1 MPQVNHPK
9 YGIINFPDN
18 MSQEDIRQALIKLD
32 QQGNKIIQPTQ
43 QKLMQQQPVA
53 PKPVVKQEEEQTF
66 YNQLTNKVSQGIK
79 GVTNFFTGEEEQ
91 TPQQKISNQIPNVNQ
106 SKSVKGYGQSNIETP
121 KPINTNA
128 KASEL
133 ANVGYRQ
140 GSSFEEQKSVIDDNY
155 NKESEKVKN
164 NYLALLRMA
173 GEENPSLDQLPPNI
187 KLLYNKDLQ
196 PITAKYNAEINKLK
210 AQPLTNR
217 KGLITDINQKNKRI
231 EQLNEGIDSYTKKVE
246 NLSKQNEFL
255 NLAKE
260 NNPLNK
266 PSSIIPIVG
275 IYNIYDTYSKRKA
288 EINKAKKQ
296 LEGGKK
302 DLQNLKNF
310 NIDPIQ
316 ILKNTPANELPQ
328 ITASLEKP
336 IKNLLESAK
345 KFINLEDETTIRDLN
360 KEQETNKIWTG
371 NVIFDWF
378 TNNVVKRERDVVKV
392 KNYLSDTNAKGALEN
407 TTNYY
412 YDKVE
417 FSNAGSKNRLQQKI
431 VEKGWDKDI
440 NAFDEK
446 FNALLEDFP
455 SLKNDSNKLMGTIQ
469 NLYSTPEQ
477 QQKVLSLI
485 QDPDFQE
492 IVTNNEALYNLNGAR
507 IGQSLKMFQAE
518 KINELQALKVV
529 KNLNERQQAAQDKLE
544 LRSKESGLFSADR
557 VNYYLQQLDKGKSYI
572 AEYGKQQVGS
582 LATTINP
589 ESESA
594 RKLEYSADL
603 WKAIN
608 FAQDEGN
615 ISLFDKGVEWVNLEA
630 DKNNNYQ
637 IGFNKLGQVVDVKAN
652 DMSISV
658 KGSQRDLIENYFY
671 SNSSELK
678 KQAGDIYSMPGGT
691 SAALGGTSKA
701 IAVGIAEEAP
711 TIAAEVAATIFT
723 EGAAAPL
730 LEATLLRLGAKGIT
744 AAKASRNFSKIAG
757 QVINTTS
764 TYAEVKHDV
773 EKNYKE
779 QGLDPGLLQVITTS
793 GAISAVSQLTPGLE
807 NKYRQIGADFVADR
821 VKKEANNVFVED
833 IPKVIKSLTDDL
845 VDIKNPSVKDYLFNK
860 ELRNYAV
867 ARFSDRMGTV
877 AKSFRKEGLQ
887 EASEETI
894 LEPLAQVLANA
905 ANASLTGNEEY
916 NKETLRDLGFLDP
929 ETALIAGLTGG
940 IMSSGIEVSKAS
952 SDLNETLAANFKK
965 DNGLNTINALQAAIK
980 DPNKFKSL
988 LSTFIGNSSPSGNSL
1003 TQETYNNLIESFD
1016 TVKNNFEQTKKDF
1029 NLDNDF
1035 ISKLDFENPLHKS
1048 ILESVGVN
1056 LKNIESFNGSKTFDN
1071 VILNS
1076 ELNKVNKEKVVAS
1089 LAQSLGIPNNNN
1101 QLDLTPYLDENGFF
1115 DYNKYIEIIGKD
1127 TLDEI
1132 TINNIKEY
1140 NNIVG
1145 REKSTKNLINL
1156 FNKNLGPIQS
1166 QFKAQY
1172 QTAIENNPELLNPQ
1186 AGFVRSIYQ
1195 QNLFNKL
1202 ANQTRIDRINSLLE
1216 IGQAIDKDKELREE
1230 LKTLNEN
1237 NKSLDKSL
1245 TSITDTYTN
1254 GYFDAQ
1260 ENLNNLDEEFNEI
1273 DKQLQDKLNSY
1284 LSPGL
1289 IDNLSEEKENE
1300 IKNLIRIKSDKLKE
1314 IKKTHK
1320 EFNSRFNNGLKS
1332 QTLNRK
1338 ALITDAEG
1346 KRTVKDVTIDKQLEE
1361 SIKGDKERL
1370 TKIKEYRKIFANLI
1384 NGQATKQDLDK
1395 LKKNNRLYNK
1405 QLLEE
1410 TVLPYY
1416 VSFNKEELIQAF
1428 DNDPDLLLG
1437 MFSILEDMGYVGDIQ
1452 NYKNVNLDT
1461 LTSVVTDGIIKLNYN
1476 ISLINN
1482 NQENLINNFDQ
1493 KNGALLVNNYIKTIE
1508 ENSAKNQEQPAVETP
1523 TQSSDNVQDNVIS
1536 LIEKNSKLKSD
1547 FDEDEITN
1555 NFYIINDKEYKRV
1568 TSVERDELN
1577 SNENLT
1583 AGANVG
1589 NFFDSLGRFIFGN
1602 LNVTKENSDV
1612 ILQAQLDYFKN
1623 NGITFNL
1630 KKDSYVE
1637 MFNNLIEQRDSLIQ
1651 EGFKFITEER
1661 VLYHAYDG
1669 LKFIGEDSTGINDN
1683 TIGVAGTM
1691 DIIAVGKDGKVDI
1704 IDLKTIS
1711 DNKGKDTENLKD
1723 KETNGWSKQLGF
1735 YKTLLEKIPSVKVNN
1750 TKVFVSKVK
1759 YDISDFGNTISF
1771 LNFIE
1776 PKLNTI
1782 NISKSALTLINNYLS
1797 IPNLVIDKPVEI
1809 ITNTEAITEEEMPD
1823 YILEQQMLLA
1833 EDSNPEL
1840 PNNEDFGPDEF
1851 QLSQATGVPVTEM
1864 EGIVPIIKTEVIDLQ
1879 TDNNIFFT
1887 PVNQT
1892 KAENLEI
1899 EINKLISDK
1908 NKELRNLIVNTENVD
1923 QKINKITNKYNK
1935 LITKA
1940 KKELLILQGKS
1951 PIQKTKLVNELV
1963 TGDKIIIDNKVVTV
1977 VSIYPGEYTDGNQS
1991 WFEGNETF
1999 KINIEREGI
2008 TSGIFDNNEIFNPI
2022 NSQNSDEYSNWE
2034 VNLVNDLENET
2045 TAEFEIEPT
2054 AEESARAKS
2063 VFGTKPVLD
2072 PVTQLITGQ
2081 ANQVN
2086 FETSSNNVLEG
2097 FEDEADSNIVSLT
2110 RVAYVKF
2117 NITYDEQNNKQY
2129 DVSIFNNQELNKKF
2143 NNKILT
2149 ETEVEKLFKD
2159 NGLFFSNKIE
2169 SNNVYVL
2176 KDINKKPINSFQQE
2190 NIISKIT
2197 IPESSILNSIY
2208 ANDLTNQEGE
2218 IVVLDTENKY
2228 NNTLKTEKD
2237 FRNNAALGV
2246 VVNNALVA
2254 IIPANKGNTR
2264 NAQVRNKLT
2273 ITKVGNTFTV
2283 QPFKVKIKKVKK
2295 DAFLFNNQPIR
2306 INNFLNKVNGFKST
2320 IAFVYE
2326 VDKVKKLVNPFVNR
2340 EVSELNIPADNLTNN
2355 GVFLILEKSGENPI
2369 IIPLQTPKLR
2379 EFFEG
2384 TQEDLENI
2392 KTILKTSISDV
2403 FTSQDLQGNYNVFLN
2418 RLRTA
2423 SDKNP
2428 IISQIFKIIP
2438 TSINETSTNT
2448 SQKIKLENL
2457 KLNFNLDNIMDY
2469 LWDTLI
2475 TLNENTRDFYSVD
2488 LDPENF
2494 YANNSVIIDYDKNI
2508 IMDTKNNDITS
2519 NSIFNQDNDVYC

>member
-1 MPQVNHPK
+1 MN
-9 YGIINFPDN
+9 
-18 MSQEDIRQALIKLD
+18 EDINRLYLALQNAHNAGDTNAAKTLAQEIRRIESISLN
-32 QQGNKIIQPTQ
+32 QQQT
-43 QKLMQQQPVA
+43 MQQQPVA
-53 PKPVVKQEEEQTF
+53 PKPIVKQEEEKNF
-66 YNQLTNKVSQGIK
+66 ISRSIDKVK
-79 GVTNFFTGEEEQ
+79 DFFIGEEEQ

-106 SKSVKGYGQSNIETP
+106 SKNIKGYGQSNIETP

-128 KASEL
+128 EAGEL
-133 ANVGYRQ
+133 ANVGYKQ
-140 GSSFEEQKSVIDDNY
+140 GSSFEEQKSIIDDNY
-155 NKESEKVKN
+155 NKDSEKIKK

-173 GEENPSLDQLPPNI
+173 GEDNPSLDQLPPNI

-196 PITAKYNAEINKLK
+196 PIIAKYNAEINKLK

-275 IYNIYDTYSKRKA
+275 IYNIYNTYSKRKA
-288 EINKAKKQ
+288 EIDKAKKQ

-316 ILKNTPANELPQ
+316 ILKTTPANELPQ

-392 KNYLSDTNAKGALEN
+392 KNYLSNTNEKNAWEN

-431 VEKGWDKDI
+431 IKKGWDKDI

-455 SLKNDSNKLMGTIQ
+455 SLKNDSNKLIGTIQ

-507 IGQSLKMFQAE
+507 IGQSLKMFQDE

-572 AEYGKQQVGS
+572 AEYGKQQIGS

-603 WKAIN
+603 WRAIN

-615 ISLFDKGVEWVNLEA
+615 ISLFDKGVNWVNIEA
-630 DKNNNYQ
+630 NKNNNYQ
-637 IGFNKLGQVVDVKAN
+637 IGFNKLGQVVDVRAN

-711 TIAAEVAATIFT
+711 TIAAEVAATIVT

-744 AAKASRNFSKIAG
+744 AAKASRNFRKIAG

-821 VKKEANNVFVED
+821 VKKEANNVFIED

-952 SDLNETLAANFKK
+952 LGLNETLAANFKK

-1101 QLDLTPYLDENGFF
+1101 QLDLTPYLDDNGFF

-1166 QFKAQY
+1166 QFKTQY

-1202 ANQTRIDRINSLLE
+1202 TNQIRIDKINSLLE
-1216 IGQAIDKDKELREE
+1216 IGQSIDKDKELREE
-1230 LKTLNEN
+1230 LKTLNET

-1260 ENLNNLDEEFNEI
+1260 ENLNNLDTEFNEI
-1273 DKQLQDKLNSY
+1273 DKQLQDRLNSY

-1289 IDNLSEEKENE
+1289 IDDLSEEKENE
-1300 IKNLIRIKSDKLKE
+1300 IKNLIRIKADKLKE

-1338 ALITDAEG
+1338 ALITDTEG

-1361 SIKGDKERL
+1361 SIKSDKERL

-1384 NGQATKQDLDK
+1384 NGQATKQDLEK

-1416 VSFNKEELIQAF
+1416 VSFNKDELIQAF

-1508 ENSAKNQEQPAVETP
+1508 ENSAKNQEKPVIETP
-1523 TQSSDNVQDNVIS
+1523 TQVSDNVQDNVIS
-1536 LIEKNSKLKSD
+1536 LIKKNSKLKSE
-1547 FDEDEITN
+1547 FNENEITN
-1555 NFYIINDKEYKRV
+1555 NFYIINNKEYKRV
-1568 TSVERDELN
+1568 TSVERDDLN
-1577 SNENLT
+1577 SNEYLI

-1602 LNVTKENSDV
+1602 LSVTKENMDA
-1612 ILQAQLDYFKN
+1612 ILQAQLDYFAST
-1623 NGITFNL
+1623 GITFNL
-1630 KKDSYVE
+1630 KKESYVK
-1637 MFNNLIEQRDSLIQ
+1637 MFNDLIKQRDSLIQ
-1651 EGFKFITEER
+1651 QGFKFITEER

-1669 LKFIGEDSTGINDN
+1669 LKFIGENSTGINDN

-1691 DIIAVGKDGKVDI
+1691 DIIAVSKDGKVDI

-1711 DNKGKDTENLKD
+1711 DNKGKATENLRD
-1723 KETNGWSKQLGF
+1723 KETNGWALQLGF

-1750 TKVFVSKVK
+1750 TKVIVSKVK
-1759 YDISDFGNTISF
+1759 YDISNFGNTISF

-1776 PKLNTI
+1776 TKINPI
-1782 NISKSALTLINNYLS
+1782 NISKSVLELINNYLS
-1797 IPNLVIDKPVEI
+1797 IPNLVIDKPAEI
-1809 ITNTEAITEEEMPD
+1809 ITATETITEEEMPD

-1833 EDSNPEL
+1833 EASNPEL

-1851 QLSQATGVPVTEM
+1851 QLSQATGVPITET
-1864 EGIVPIIKTEVIDLQ
+1864 EG
-1879 TDNNIFFT
+1879 
-1887 PVNQT
+1887 
-1892 KAENLEI
+1892 
-1899 EINKLISDK
+1899 
-1908 NKELRNLIVNTENVD
+1908 
-1923 QKINKITNKYNK
+1923 
-1935 LITKA
+1935 
-1940 KKELLILQGKS
+1940 
-1951 PIQKTKLVNELV
+1951 
-1963 TGDKIIIDNKVVTV
+1963 IIIDSNNAYAELVALEGETPTEFTV
-1977 VSIYPGEYTDGNQS
+1977 
-1991 WFEGNETF
+1991 
-1999 KINIEREGI
+1999 
-2008 TSGIFDNNEIFNPI
+2008 
-2022 NSQNSDEYSNWE
+2022 
-2034 VNLVNDLENET
+2034 
-2045 TAEFEIEPT
+2045 EPT
-2054 AEESARAKS
+2054 AEETKRAQS
-2063 VFGTKPVLD
+2063 VFGNKPVLD
-2072 PVTQLITGQ
+2072 PQTQLITGQ
-2081 ANQVN
+2081 ANQTD
-2086 FETSSNNVLEG
+2086 FETSSNNVLQR
-2097 FEDEADSNIVSLT
+2097 FEDEADSNIVSLNKVT
-2110 RVAYVKF
+2110 YVKF
-2117 NITYDEQNNKQY
+2117 NISYDEENNTQY
-2129 DVSIFNNQELNKKF
+2129 VVSIFNNQELNKKF
-2143 NNKILT
+2143 SNKILS
-2149 ETEVEKLFKD
+2149 EKEVEKLFKD
-2159 NGLFFSNKIE
+2159 NGLFFSSKEIK

-2228 NNTLKTEKD
+2228 NNTLKTEEN

-2254 IIPANKGNTR
+2254 IIPANKGNTK
-2264 NAQVRNKLT
+2264 NAQVRNRLT
-2273 ITKVGNTFTV
+2273 ITKVGNTFTI

-2306 INNFLNKVNGFKST
+2306 INEFLNQIDGFTST
-2320 IAFVYE
+2320 VAFVYE
-2326 VDKVKKLVNPFVNR
+2326 TDKVKKLVNPLVKR

-2355 GVFLILEKSGENPI
+2355 GVYLILERSGENPI
-2369 IIPLQTPKLR
+2369 IIPLQSPKLK
-2379 EFFEG
+2379 EFFNG
-2384 TQEDLENI
+2384 TLEDLQNI
-2392 KTILKTSISDV
+2392 KTIFKANISDV
-2403 FTSQDLQGNYNVFLN
+2403 FESRDLQVNYNVFLD
-2418 RLRTA
+2418 RLKTA
-2423 SDKNP
+2423 SSKNP
-2428 IISQIFKIIP
+2428 IISQIFKVIP
-2438 TSINETSTNT
+2438 SSINEMSTNT

-2475 TLNENTRDFYSVD
+2475 TLNENTKEFYSVD
-2488 LDPENF
+2488 LNPTNF
-2494 YANNSVIIDYDKNI
+2494 YADNSVIIDYDKNI
-2508 IMDTKNNDITS
+2508 IMDTKNNNITS
-2519 NSIFNQDNDVYC
+2519 NTVFNQDNDVYC

>member
-1 MPQVNHPK
+1 MNEYLNK
-9 YGIINFPDN
+9 LY
-18 MSQEDIRQALIKLD
+18 SALQAADSAGNTQDAQAIANEIQRVRSSSFN
-32 QQGNKIIQPTQ
+32 QQQPTQ
-43 QKLMQQQPVA
+43 QKPMQQQPVA
-53 PKPVVKQEEEQTF
+53 PKPVVKQEEEQTAF
-66 YNQLTNKVSQGIK
+66 SKVIDKVS
-79 GVTNFFTGEEEQ
+79 NFFTGEEEQ

-155 NKESEKVKN
+155 NKESEKIKK
-164 NYLALLRMA
+164 NYLALLTMA

-217 KGLITDINQKNKRI
+217 RGLITDINQKNKRV
-231 EQLNEGIDSYTKKVE
+231 EELNEGIDSYTKKVE

-266 PSSIIPIVG
+266 PSSIIPIIG
-275 IYNIYDTYSKRKA
+275 IYNIYDTYSKRKE
-288 EINKAKKQ
+288 EINSAKKQ

-302 DLQNLKNF
+302 DLQNLKNY

-316 ILKNTPANELPQ
+316 ILKNTPVNELPQ

-336 IKNLLESAK
+336 IKGLLESAK
-345 KFINLEDETTIRDLN
+345 KFMNLEDETTIKDLN
-360 KEQETNKIWTG
+360 KEQETNKVSTG
-371 NVIFDWF
+371 NAIFDWF
-378 TNNVVKRERDVVKV
+378 ANNIVSTERDNVKV
-392 KNYLSDTNAKGALEN
+392 KNYMSDINTKNALEN

-417 FSNAGSKNRLQQKI
+417 FSNAGSKDRLQQKI
-431 VEKGWDKDI
+431 IKNGWDKDI
-440 NAFDEK
+440 NVFDEK
-446 FNALLEDFP
+446 FNALLENFP
-455 SLKNDSNKLMGTIQ
+455 SLKNNSNQLMGTIQ

-477 QQKVLSLI
+477 QQKILSLI

-492 IVTNNEALYNLNGAR
+492 IASNNEALYNLNGAR

-518 KINELQALKVV
+518 KINELQALKVA

-557 VNYYLQQLDKGKSYI
+557 VNYYLQQLDKGKNYI

-615 ISLFDKGVEWVNLEA
+615 ISLFNKGVEWVNLEA

-757 QVINTTS
+757 QFINTTS

-779 QGLDPGLLQVITTS
+779 QGLDPGLAQVLITS

-916 NKETLRDLGFLDP
+916 NKETLKDLGFLDP

-940 IMSSGIEVSKAS
+940 IMSSSIESYKNVN
-952 SDLNETLAANFKK
+952 DIFKK
-965 DNGLNTINALQAAIK
+965 DNGINTINALQAAIK

-988 LSTFIGNSSPSGNSL
+988 LSTFISNPSTSGNSL

-1016 TVKNNFEQTKKDF
+1016 TIKNNFEQTKKDF

-1048 ILESVGVN
+1048 ILKSVGVN

-1156 FNKNLGPIQS
+1156 FNKNLGPIQN
-1166 QFKAQY
+1166 QFKTQY

-1202 ANQTRIDRINSLLE
+1202 ANQTRIDKINSLLE

-1230 LKTLNEN
+1230 LKTLNET

-1260 ENLNNLDEEFNEI
+1260 ENLNNLDTEFNEI
-1273 DKQLQDKLNSY
+1273 NEQLQDRLNSY

-1300 IKNLIRIKSDKLKE
+1300 IKNLIRIKADKLKE

-1370 TKIKEYRKIFANLI
+1370 TKIKEYRKIFDNLI
-1384 NGQATKQDLDK
+1384 NGQATKQDLEK

-1416 VSFNKEELIQAF
+1416 VSFNKDELIQAF

-1523 TQSSDNVQDNVIS
+1523 TQLSDNVQDNVIS

-1568 TSVERDELN
+1568 TSVERDDLN
-1577 SNENLT
+1577 SNEYLI

-1589 NFFDSLGRFIFGN
+1589 NLFDSLGRFIFGN
-1602 LNVTKENSDV
+1602 LSVTKENMDA
-1612 ILQAQLDYFKN
+1612 ILQAQLDYFGS

-1630 KKDSYVE
+1630 KKESYVK
-1637 MFNNLIEQRDSLIQ
+1637 MFNDLIEQRDSLIQ
-1651 EGFKFITEER
+1651 QGFKFITEER

-1669 LKFIGEDSTGINDN
+1669 LKFIGESSTGINDN

-1711 DNKGKDTENLKD
+1711 DNKGKATENLRD

-1735 YKTLLEKIPSVKVNN
+1735 YKTLLEKIPSVKVGN
-1750 TKVFVSKVK
+1750 TKVIVSKVK

-1771 LNFIE
+1771 LNFTE
-1776 PKLNTI
+1776 TKLNTI
-1782 NISKSALTLINNYLS
+1782 NISKSALILINNYLS
-1797 IPNLVIDKPVEI
+1797 IPNLVIDKPAEI
-1809 ITNTEAITEEEMPD
+1809 ITNTEAITEEEIPD
-1823 YILEQQMLLA
+1823 YILEQQKLVK
-1833 EDSNPEL
+1833 EDNNPEL
-1840 PNNEDFGPDEF
+1840 PNNEDSYPDEF
-1851 QLSQATGVPVTEM
+1851 QLSQATGVP
-1864 EGIVPIIKTEVIDLQ
+1864 I
-1879 TDNNIFFT
+1879 
-1887 PVNQT
+1887 
-1892 KAENLEI
+1892 I
-1899 EINKLISDK
+1899 EI
-1908 NKELRNLIVNTENVD
+1908 
-1923 QKINKITNKYNK
+1923 
-1935 LITKA
+1935 
-1940 KKELLILQGKS
+1940 
-1951 PIQKTKLVNELV
+1951 
-1963 TGDKIIIDNKVVTV
+1963 
-1977 VSIYPGEYTDGNQS
+1977 
-1991 WFEGNETF
+1991 
-1999 KINIEREGI
+1999 EGI
-2008 TSGIFDNNEIFNPI
+2008 TIVSNLETKPTTDAKADIERRRLDIISRKSTPQEKFDF
-2022 NSQNSDEYSNWE
+2022 
-2034 VNLVNDLENET
+2034 LENIPKGTIFKNEDGDALIVRKKITKKGTESYELVPLFLNENNVWEENLGGLSITEKKTNGEFNINATLPQIFT
-2045 TAEFEIEPT
+2045 TSNVEIILPTEAKYNAELAVLENQTPAEFE
-2054 AEESARAKS
+2054 
-2063 VFGTKPVLD
+2063 GKPVLD
-2072 PVTQLITGQ
+2072 PATQLITGQ

-2097 FEDEADSNIVSLT
+2097 FEDEADSNIVSLN
-2110 RVAYVKF
+2110 RVTYVKF

-2428 IISQIFKIIP
+2428 TISQIFKIIP

-2494 YANNSVIIDYDKNI
+2494 YADNSVIIDYDKNI

>member
-1 MPQVNHPK
+1 MNETLLLNLYNK
-9 YGIINFPDN
+9 YNLSSKGDFNTFKNDMANPTVRQNFFN
-18 MSQEDIRQALIKLD
+18 KYNLASK
-32 QQGNKIIQPTQ
+32 GNYQIFESDLLGTNKNLNQTPTQ
-43 QKLMQQQPVA
+43 QQTVA
-53 PKPVVKQEEEQTF
+53 TKPIKKEEEQTF

-91 TPQQKISNQIPNVNQ
+91 TPQEKISNQIPNVNQ

-155 NKESEKVKN
+155 NKDSEKVKN

-288 EINKAKKQ
+288 EIDKAKKQ

-440 NAFDEK
+440 NAFDKK

-1245 TSITDTYTN
+1245 ISITDTYTN

-1370 TKIKEYRKIFANLI
+1370 TKIKEYRKIFSNLV

-1437 MFSILEDMGYVGDIQ
+1437 MFSILENMGYVGDIQ

-1568 TSVERDELN
+1568 TSVERDDLN
-1577 SNENLT
+1577 SNEYLI

-1823 YILEQQMLLA
+1823 YILEQQKLVT
-1833 EDSNPEL
+1833 EDNNPEL
-1840 PNNEDFGPDEF
+1840 SNNEDSYPDEF
-1851 QLSQATGVPVTEM
+1851 QLSQATGVPVTE
-1864 EGIVPIIKTEVIDLQ
+1864 I
-1879 TDNNIFFT
+1879 
-1887 PVNQT
+1887 
-1892 KAENLEI
+1892 
-1899 EINKLISDK
+1899 
-1908 NKELRNLIVNTENVD
+1908 
-1923 QKINKITNKYNK
+1923 
-1935 LITKA
+1935 
-1940 KKELLILQGKS
+1940 
-1951 PIQKTKLVNELV
+1951 
-1963 TGDKIIIDNKVVTV
+1963 
-1977 VSIYPGEYTDGNQS
+1977 
-1991 WFEGNETF
+1991 
-1999 KINIEREGI
+1999 EGI
-2008 TSGIFDNNEIFNPI
+2008 TIVSNLETKPTTDAKADIERRRQEELDNIFQPI
-2022 NSQNSDEYSNWE
+2022 PIEVYDENG
-2034 VNLVNDLENET
+2034 NLVQTTDKAIDINKKYDEELVALENQT
-2045 TAEFEIEPT
+2045 PAEFE
-2054 AEESARAKS
+2054 
-2063 VFGTKPVLD
+2063 GKPVLD
-2072 PVTQLITGQ
+2072 PATQLITGQ

-2097 FEDEADSNIVSLT
+2097 FEDEADSNIVSLN

-2197 IPESSILNSIY
+2197 IPETSILNSIY

-2392 KTILKTSISDV
+2392 KTIFKTSISNV

-2423 SDKNP
+2423 SNKNP

>member
-32 QQGNKIIQPTQ
+32 QQGNKIIQPAQ
-43 QKLMQQQPVA
+43 QKSIQQERIVT
-53 PKPVVKQEEEQTF
+53 KPDVKQEEEKSF
-66 YNQLTNKVSQGIK
+66 IGRSIDKVK
-79 GVTNFFTGEEEQ
+79 DFFTGEEEQ

-128 KASEL
+128 EAGEL
-133 ANVGYRQ
+133 AKVGYRQ

-155 NKESEKVKN
+155 NKSSEKVKN

-173 GEENPSLDQLPPNI
+173 GEDNPSLDQLPPNI

-217 KGLITDINQKNKRI
+217 RGLITDINQKNKRI

-288 EINKAKKQ
+288 EIDKTKKQ

-392 KNYLSDTNAKGALEN
+392 KNYLSNTNEKNAWDN

-455 SLKNDSNKLMGTIQ
+455 SLKNNPNELMGTIQ

-603 WKAIN
+603 WRAIN
-608 FAQDEGN
+608 FAQDEGS

-723 EGAAAPL
+723 EGAASPL

-744 AAKASRNFSKIAG
+744 AAKASRNFRKIAG

-821 VKKEANNVFVED
+821 VKKEANNVFIED

-952 SDLNETLAANFKK
+952 LGLNETLAANFKK

-988 LSTFIGNSSPSGNSL
+988 LSTFIDNSSPSGNSL

-1166 QFKAQY
+1166 QFKTQY

-1202 ANQTRIDRINSLLE
+1202 TNQIRIDKINSLLE
-1216 IGQAIDKDKELREE
+1216 IGQSIDKDKELREE
-1230 LKTLNEN
+1230 LKTLNET

-1260 ENLNNLDEEFNEI
+1260 ENLNNLDTEFNEI
-1273 DKQLQDKLNSY
+1273 DKQLQDRLNSY

-1289 IDNLSEEKENE
+1289 IDDLSEEKENE
-1300 IKNLIRIKSDKLKE
+1300 IKNLIKIKADKLKE

-1384 NGQATKQDLDK
+1384 NGQATKQDLEK

-1416 VSFNKEELIQAF
+1416 VSFNKDELIQAF

-1508 ENSAKNQEQPAVETP
+1508 ENSAKNQEQPTVETP
-1523 TQSSDNVQDNVIS
+1523 TQASDNVQDNVIS
-1536 LIEKNSKLKSD
+1536 LIEKNSKLKSE
-1547 FDEDEITN
+1547 FNENEIAN

-1568 TSVERDELN
+1568 TSVERDDLN
-1577 SNENLT
+1577 SNEYLI

-1602 LNVTKENSDV
+1602 LSVTKENMDV
-1612 ILQAQLDYFKN
+1612 ILQAQLDYFEN

-1630 KKDSYVE
+1630 KKESYVK
-1637 MFNNLIEQRDSLIQ
+1637 MFNDLIEQRDSLIQ
-1651 EGFKFITEER
+1651 QGFKFITEER
-1661 VLYHAYDG
+1661 VIYHAYDG
-1669 LKFIGEDSTGINDN
+1669 LKFIGENSTGINDN

-1691 DIIAVGKDGKVDI
+1691 DIIAVSKDGKVDI

-1711 DNKGKDTENLKD
+1711 DNKGKATENLRD
-1723 KETNGWSKQLGF
+1723 KETNGWALQLGF

-1750 TKVFVSKVK
+1750 TKVIVSKVK

-1776 PKLNTI
+1776 TTLNPI
-1782 NISKSALTLINNYLS
+1782 NISKSALALINNYLS
-1797 IPNLVIDKPVEI
+1797 IPNLVVDKPAEI
-1809 ITNTEAITEEEMPD
+1809 ITATEVITEEEMPD

-1833 EDSNPEL
+1833 EASNPEL

-1851 QLSQATGVPVTEM
+1851 QLSQATGVPVIETE
-1864 EGIVPIIKTEVIDLQ
+1864 G
-1879 TDNNIFFT
+1879 
-1887 PVNQT
+1887 
-1892 KAENLEI
+1892 
-1899 EINKLISDK
+1899 
-1908 NKELRNLIVNTENVD
+1908 
-1923 QKINKITNKYNK
+1923 
-1935 LITKA
+1935 
-1940 KKELLILQGKS
+1940 
-1951 PIQKTKLVNELV
+1951 
-1963 TGDKIIIDNKVVTV
+1963 IIIDSDKKA
-1977 VSIYPGEYTDGNQS
+1977 D
-1991 WFEGNETF
+1991 
-1999 KINIEREGI
+1999 IERRRQEELDSIFQPVPIEVYDENGNIVQTTDKAVDINKKYDAELAALEG
-2008 TSGIFDNNEIFNPI
+2008 
-2022 NSQNSDEYSNWE
+2022 
-2034 VNLVNDLENET
+2034 ET
-2045 TAEFEIEPT
+2045 PTEFTVEPT
-2054 AEESARAKS
+2054 AEENAKAQS
-2063 VFGTKPVLD
+2063 VFGNKPVLD
-2072 PVTQLITGQ
+2072 PQTQLITGQ
-2081 ANQVN
+2081 ANETD
-2086 FETSSNNVLEG
+2086 FETSSNNVLQG
-2097 FEDEADSNIVSLT
+2097 FEDEADSNIVSLNKVT
-2110 RVAYVKF
+2110 YVKF
-2117 NITYDEQNNKQY
+2117 NISYDEENNKQY
-2129 DVSIFNNQELNKKF
+2129 VVSIFNNQELNKKF
-2143 NNKILT
+2143 DKVLS
-2149 ETEVEKLFKD
+2149 EEEVEKLFKD
-2159 NGLFFSNKIE
+2159 NGLFFSSKNIK
-2169 SNNVYVL
+2169 SNDVYVL

-2197 IPESSILNSIY
+2197 IPESSILNSVY

-2228 NNTLKTEKD
+2228 NNTLKTEED
-2237 FRNNAALGV
+2237 FRNNATLGV

-2306 INNFLNKVNGFKST
+2306 INEFLNQIDGFTST
-2320 IAFVYE
+2320 VAFVYE
-2326 VDKVKKLVNPFVNR
+2326 TDKVKKLINPLVKR

-2355 GVFLILEKSGENPI
+2355 GVYLILERSGENPI
-2369 IIPLQTPKLR
+2369 IIPLQSPKLK
-2379 EFFEG
+2379 EFFNG
-2384 TQEDLENI
+2384 TLEDLQNI
-2392 KTILKTSISDV
+2392 KTIFKANISDV
-2403 FTSQDLQGNYNVFLN
+2403 FESRDLKVNYNIFLD
-2418 RLRTA
+2418 RLKTA

-2428 IISQIFKIIP
+2428 IISQIVKVIP
-2438 TSINETSTNT
+2438 TSINEMSTNT

-2475 TLNENTRDFYSVD
+2475 TLNENTKEFYSVD
-2488 LDPENF
+2488 LNPANF

-2508 IMDTKNNDITS
+2508 IMDTKNNNITS
-2519 NSIFNQDNDVYC
+2519 NTIFNQDNDVYC